1 MPNYLNTITNQINE
15 FQHSDIKLNL
25 NNSDIKENPDLE
37 INNKIKIQRSTKRE
51 NSEKVLRIFNGNN
64 MSSSE
69 FSSEKNLS
77 ENNKVTPIGFSN
89 TIKENENE
97 DEDEKFY
104 SEIGDAKSKNNENN
118 NSDDNIDK

>member
-1 MPNYLNTITNQINE
+1 M
-15 FQHSDIKLNL
+15 NL